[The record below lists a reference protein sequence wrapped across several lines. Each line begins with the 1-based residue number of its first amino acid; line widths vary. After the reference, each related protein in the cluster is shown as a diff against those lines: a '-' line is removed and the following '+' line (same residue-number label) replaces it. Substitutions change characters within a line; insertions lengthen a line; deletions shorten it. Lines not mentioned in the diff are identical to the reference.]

1 MQRVFLLV
9 IALAPLVLAQRN
21 TASIAGQVRDGSKA
35 AVAGAQVTVTDA
47 ARNIERKT
55 VSNPEGY
62 YSVPALPAGAYSI
75 AVVTQGFQTYNVSN
89 ITLQVD
95 QQATVDAELKVGTV
109 SESVTVEANAAA
121 VDTRT
126 ATLNTVVNQTMIT
139 DLPLNGRNV
148 LQLMRLT
155 PGTLSAPGTWNQAST
170 RPEAAGELISAS
182 GGRGNSTTFVMDGG
196 LNEDPY
202 TEVANAVPN
211 PDAVQEFS
219 FQTNN
224 YGAKFGGRGGGV
236 VNIVTKSG
244 TNEIHGAAFE
254 YVRNASLNARNFF
267 ANRNDGLR
275 RNQYGFALGGPL
287 RKNRTF
293 LFGSWQATKVRQ
305 DPPTLSSV
313 VPTAAQRRGDFSAFR
328 GTITDPRTRQPV
340 PGNLIP
346 ASQLD
351 PIALKVLEIVP
362 VAQQADGQTF
372 FQRRTRTDN
381 NQLLV
386 RGDHY
391 IGSKHHFT
399 GRYFYDKLDVP
410 AIINKQNLLTA
421 NNSRFWTSQSTVA
434 AHTYTASPTLLTN
447 TTLSFSR
454 VLPTGTAPEFPG
466 HRDYGIQLSPLA
478 NPNYSV
484 FSMSIT
490 NYFGLSWFALSRIP
504 RNQYGMQHSWTWFKG
519 RHEFD
524 FGFDFAREQSL
535 IDQDFQSDGNYA
547 FGARYSGDNMADF
560 LYGRPSAFNQIT
572 PLYVNLW
579 RSLYGLY
586 FQDNIKLSRR
596 VTLNA
601 GVRWNPFIPFTDNG
615 LQISQ
620 YSEDAYRNSG
630 RSTRFPTLPKGHLVA
645 GDPGLPTSGVPAR
658 WGVFDPR
665 LGLAVNLTG
674 DNKTSLRAGFGRFHD
689 QMSALT
695 YNRQL
700 TSPPHSVRVDITA
713 PFSTGDPY
721 RGFANPFPHPRPI
734 PSTQI
739 FPQPYLFVGFD
750 PKFSYPDIY
759 QWNVSLERSVRS
771 DTLIRL
777 TYQGSD
783 SRRLFHASELNPAIV
798 GPGADRT
805 NTDRR
810 RPRPEF
816 TQLTFSGTY
825 GRANYHALVL
835 SAERRMAQN
844 LTFLAGFGWQ
854 KTMDLLSNTAFEG
867 NGNTHPFDRIE
878 RDYAVSS
885 FHRAARFTGS
895 FNYVLPKLARNR
907 AVSYLLGGWQTNGIM
922 TLQSGGP
929 LTIATGV
936 DNSLSGIGQDRV
948 DIVGNP
954 KLDAGRPTAERIAR
968 WFDTTAFR
976 ENSLGT
982 FGTLGRNT
990 ERGPGIATFDFSL
1003 FKSFPMPFAERHRVE
1018 LRSEVFNLLNRVNLG
1033 NPNTSRT
1040 STVFGRI
1047 TSAADPR
1054 ILQMGIRYSF

>member
-1 MQRVFLLV
+1 MRCATLSAFLF
-9 IALAPLVLAQRN
+9 APLLFGQRD
-21 TASIAGQVRDGSKA
+21 TASIAGEVRDASKSA
-35 AVAGAQVTVTDA
+35 IPGAQITVRHA
-47 ARNIERKT
+47 ARNTERT
-55 VSNPEGY
+55 TTSGPEGFY
-62 YSVPALPAGAYSI
+62 VISALPAGAYTI
-75 AVVTQGFQTYNVSN
+75 AVSAQGFQTHNVSG
-89 ITLQVD
+89 IVLQVG
-95 QQATVDAELKVGTV
+95 QQATVHAELKVGSVT
-109 SESVTVEANAAA
+109 ESVTVEANAAT

-126 ATLNTVVNQTMIT
+126 ATLNTVVNQTMMT

-196 LNEDPY
+196 LHEDPY
-202 TEVANAVPN
+202 TEVANVVPN

-244 TNEIHGAAFE
+244 TNEIHGAVFE

-275 RNQYGFALGGPL
+275 RNQYGFALGGPIQ
-287 RKNRTF
+287 KNRTF
-293 LFGSWQATKVRQ
+293 LFGSWQGTKVRQ
-305 DPPTLSSV
+305 DPPTLSAV
-313 VPTAAQRRGDFSAFR
+313 VPTAAQRRGDFTALR
-328 GTITDPRTRQPV
+328 TQLLDPRTRMPV
-340 PGNLIP
+340 PGNIIP

-351 PIALKVLEIVP
+351 PIALRVLSIVP

-372 FQRRTRTDN
+372 FVRRSRTDN
-381 NQLLV
+381 NQVLA

-391 IGSKHHFT
+391 IGTRHHLS
-399 GRYFYDKLDVP
+399 GRYFFDKLDVP
-410 AIINKQNLLTA
+410 AIIDKQNLLTA
-421 NNSRFWTSQSTVA
+421 NNSRFWVSQSSVA
-434 AHTYTASPTLLTN
+434 AHTFTITPTLITN
-447 TTLSFSR
+447 TTASFSR
-454 VLPTGTAPEFPG
+454 VLPTGTSPDFPG
-466 HRDYGIQLSPLA
+466 HRDYGIQVASLA
-478 NPNYSV
+478 NPNYNV
-484 FSMSIT
+484 FSMSIA

-504 RNQYGMQHSWTWFKG
+504 RNQYGLQHGWSWFKG
-519 RHEFD
+519 RHEID

-547 FGARYSGDNMADF
+547 FAGRYSGDNMADF
-560 LYGRPSAFNQIT
+560 LFGRPSAFNQIT

-579 RSLYGLY
+579 RSLWGAYI
-586 FQDNIKLSRR
+586 QDNIKLNRR
-596 VTLNA
+596 ITVNL
-601 GVRWNPFIPFTDNG
+601 GVRWNPFVPFVDNG

-620 YSEDAYRNSG
+620 YSEDGYRSG
-630 RSTRFPTLPKGHLVA
+630 ARSSRFPTLPKGHFVA
-645 GDPGLPTSGVPAR
+645 GDPGVPISGVPAR

-700 TSPPHSVRVDITA
+700 TSPPNSVRVDITA
-713 PFSTGDPY
+713 PFSTREPY
-721 RGFANPFPHPRPI
+721 RGFTNPFPHPRPI
-734 PSTQI
+734 SSTQI
-739 FPQPYLFVGFD
+739 FPQPYLFVGYD

-759 QWNVSLERSVRS
+759 QWNVSLERVLTG
-771 DTLIRL
+771 DTLVRL
-777 TYQGSD
+777 TYQGSN
-783 SRRLFHASELNPAIV
+783 SRRLFHAAELNPAIF

-810 RPRPEF
+810 RARPEF

-835 SAERRMAQN
+835 SAERRVAHN

-867 NGNTHPFDRIE
+867 NGNAHPFDRIE

-885 FHRAARFTGS
+885 FHRAARLTSS
-895 FNYVLPKLARNR
+895 FNYVLPALKGNR
-907 AVSYLLGGWQTNGIM
+907 ALGLIAGGWQTNGIL

-929 LTIATGV
+929 LNITTGV
-936 DNSLSGIGQDRV
+936 DNSFSGIGQDRV
-948 DIVGNP
+948 DVVGQP
-954 KLDAGRPTAERIAR
+954 KLDAGRPTAARIAR
-968 WFDTTAFR
+968 WFDTAAFR
-976 ENSLGT
+976 ENAPGT

-990 ERGPGIATFDFSL
+990 ERGPGIATVDFSL
-1003 FKSFPMPFAERHRVE
+1003 FKSFPMPFSEKHKVE
-1018 LRSEVFNLLNRVNLG
+1018 LRGEVFNLLNRVNLG
-1033 NPNTSRT
+1033 NPTTSRT
-1040 STVFGRI
+1040 SAIFGRI
-1047 TSAADPR
+1047 NAAADPR
-1054 ILQMGIRYSF
+1054 ILQIGLRYTF